1 MKKIT
6 FMMSLL
12 LAMGSMT
19 ASAQI
24 LSRAGWSVTT
34 SSECDDGGAG
44 HANAIIDGKNN
55 TYWHTYW
62 STATGAQGDK
72 TETLPQFFQV
82 DLGSEQEFN
91 TIGYIPRD
99 GLTNGTVSKY
109 KIYVSNTPFDG
120 VSSEK
125 SSKDIVDALGAADYE
140 GTFTYQSTD
149 ASPVLKT
156 AQIGNQKGRYLL
168 FVVTEAINGFETN
181 GNAKTS
187 GYASCAEFF
196 LAKDVELALK
206 NITYHYMV
214 NGDEY
219 NSKTFTN
226 IVDESQQITIPTLP
240 FLANGDI
247 TPTADGYNI
256 ACTEKTLPFIA
267 VPTFNANT
275 AHWYAMTMR
284 GNSGN
289 FLLSAK
295 GGEAV
300 GTTTVDKT
308 NHPDVLEDKYQ
319 WAFVGNLK
327 EGYKI
332 YSKSENKPIVLD
344 GQLKLVDGK
353 ESTFKLYETS
363 NNDGFGI
370 FVTEGNCLNRHG
382 EDNIATWDGFDDGS
396 TIRIQEPYSYVTDYA
411 APFSLYDD
419 SGAPEGA
426 IGANSYL
433 ADATNLAKFKGVY
446 EAAIANNATA
456 EQIKALAEENKK
468 INAGKGETIVAGK
481 YYRLVNA
488 SSLNTLYV
496 TADNIM
502 QTSKE
507 VNKAVSSVV
516 TFTNAETG
524 RYRIKMQDKTFGKRK
539 GNNIAITLENEDS
552 GEKGSY
558 KVIQVGTHFAF
569 YDMVSNVSDRSYL
582 HCNATAA
589 NTLFTWDAGAINSP
603 SHWYVVPAT
612 DVEIA
617 MAEANGK
624 RYASAYLPFDVNAV
638 DGAQAYVGEL
648 NDAKN
653 VLNMTA
659 VNGVPANNGF
669 VLVGDQE
676 KATLTIGDAEAL
688 TITNAL
694 TGSNVKVALETTTG
708 SGESATVT
716 DHRAEYLVF
725 GKSSDNTVGFY
736 KPAAALTTIAA
747 NKAFVAASSLTTAP
761 GAIAM
766 NFGGNVT
773 GINNAVVASE
783 NAPIFDLSGRRVVK
797 AVKGG
802 VYIQNGKK
810 FVK

>member
-24 LSRAGWSVTT
+24 LDRSGWRITT
-34 SSECDDGGAG
+34 SSECNDGGAG
-44 HANAIIDGKNN
+44 HANAINDGKNN

-62 STATGAQGDK
+62 NTATGAQGDK
-72 TETLPQFFQV
+72 TERLPQFFQV

-91 TIGYIPRD
+91 TIGYIPRN

-109 KIYVSNTPFDG
+109 KIYVSNSPFES

-125 SSKDIVDALGAADYE
+125 SSAAIVNALGKANYE

-149 ASPVLKT
+149 APTVLKT
-156 AQIGNQKGRYLL
+156 AKIGNQKGRYLL
-168 FVVTEAINGFETN
+168 FVVTEAINGFDNN
-181 GNAKTS
+181 GNARTS

-196 LAKDVELALK
+196 LAKDVELAFH
-206 NITYHYMV
+206 NITYHFMV
-214 NGDEY
+214 NDVEY

-226 IVDESQQITIPTLP
+226 IVDESRQITIPTSP
-240 FLANGDI
+240 FLTNGDI
-247 TPTADGYNI
+247 TTTKDGYNI

-267 VPTFNANT
+267 TSTFNANT

-327 EGYKI
+327 DGYKI
-332 YSKSENKPIVLD
+332 YSKSENKPIVLE
-344 GQLKLVDGK
+344 GKLKLVEGK

-363 NNDGFGI
+363 NNDGFGF
-370 FVTEGNCLNRHG
+370 FVTEGNCLNRHD
-382 EDNIATWDGFDDGS
+382 EDKIATYSAFDDGS
-396 TIRIQEPYSYVTDYA
+396 TFRIQEPNSYVTDYA
-411 APFSLYDD
+411 KNFFFANN
-419 SGAPEGA
+419 GNAVPENA
-426 IGANSYL
+426 IWGTPSIDKETYRAAYN
-433 ADATNLAKFKGVY
+433 
-446 EAAIANNATA
+446 AAIAENATNA
-456 EQIKALAEENKK
+456 EITALATINKK
-468 INAGKGETIVAGK
+468 MANAEFVNSIEEGK
-481 YYRLVNA
+481 YYRLYNV
-488 SSLNTLYV
+488 SDVRKWLTV
-496 TADNIM
+496 QADNNNQM
-502 QTSKE
+502 NCD
-507 VNKAVSSVV
+507 VNVGKAVTSVV
-516 TFTNAETG
+516 SFESIASESG
-524 RYRIKMQDKTFGKRK
+524 QYRMKMEGKILGK
-539 GNNIAITLENEDS
+539 YKADNTPIQLVGDNSE
-552 GEKGSY
+552 EKGSFTVNAAGN
-558 KVIQVGTHFAF
+558 KFTF
-569 YDMVSNVSDRSYL
+569 YDKASNKAHSYL
-582 HCNATAA
+582 HCNQHSLVGWEASA
-589 NTLFTWDAGAINSP
+589 P
-603 SHWYVVPAT
+603 SQWYLVPAT

-617 MAEANGK
+617 MTEVNGE
-624 RYASAYLPFDVNAV
+624 RYASAYLPFAVNAV

-648 NDAKN
+648 NDTKD

-659 VNGVPANNGF
+659 VNSVPANNGF
-669 VLVGDQE
+669 VLVGNTE

-688 TITNAL
+688 PIANNAL
-694 TGSNVKVALETTTG
+694 TGYNTKFTL
-708 SGESATVT
+708 T
-716 DHRAEYLVF
+716 DDNRANYLVF
-725 GKSSDNTVGFY
+725 GTSEGNVGFY
-736 KPAAALTTIAA
+736 KPAATLTTVAA
-747 NKAFVAASSLTTAP
+747 NKAFIAASSLATGA
-761 GAIAM
+761 GAIAL
-766 NFGGNVT
+766 NFGGNTT

>member
-24 LSRAGWSVTT
+24 LDRSGWRITT
-34 SSECDDGGAG
+34 SSECNDGGAG
-44 HANAIIDGKNN
+44 HADAINDGKNN

-62 STATGAQGDK
+62 AGAGGAQGDQ
-72 TETLPQFFQV
+72 TQTLPQFFQV

-91 TIGYIPRD
+91 TIGYIPRN

-109 KIYVSNTPFDG
+109 KIYVSNSPFES

-125 SSKDIVDALGAADYE
+125 SSAAIVNALGNANYE

-149 ASPVLKT
+149 ASTVLKT
-156 AQIGNQKGRYLL
+156 AKIGNQKGRYLL
-168 FVVTEAINGFETN
+168 FVVTEAINGF
-181 GNAKTS
+181 NADGSAKSS

-196 LAKDVELALK
+196 LAKDVELAFQ
-206 NITYHYMV
+206 NITYHFMV
-214 NGDEY
+214 NDVEY

-226 IVDESQQITIPTLP
+226 IVDESQQITIPTSP
-240 FLANGDI
+240 FLTNGDI
-247 TPTADGYNI
+247 TATEDGYNI
-256 ACTEKTLPFIA
+256 ACTEKALPFIA
-267 VPTFNANT
+267 TSTFDANT

-327 EGYKI
+327 DGYKI

-363 NNDGFGI
+363 NNDGFGF

-382 EDNIATWDGFDDGS
+382 EDKIATYSAFDDGS
-396 TIRIQEPYSYVTDYA
+396 TFRIQEPNSYVTDYA
-411 APFSLYDD
+411 KNFFFANN
-419 SGAPEGA
+419 GNAVPENA
-426 IGANSYL
+426 IWGTPSIDKETYRAAYN
-433 ADATNLAKFKGVY
+433 
-446 EAAIANNATA
+446 AAIAENATNA
-456 EQIKALAEENKK
+456 EITALATINKK
-468 INAGKGETIVAGK
+468 MANAEFVNSIEEGK
-481 YYRLVNA
+481 YYRLYNV
-488 SSLNTLYV
+488 SDVRKWLTV
-496 TADNIM
+496 QADNNNQM
-502 QTSKE
+502 NCDAN
-507 VNKAVSSVV
+507 VGKAVTSVV
-516 TFTNAETG
+516 SFESIASESG
-524 RYRIKMQDKTFGKRK
+524 QYRMKMEGKILGK
-539 GNNIAITLENEDS
+539 YKADNTPIQLVGDNSE
-552 GEKGSY
+552 EKGSFTVNAAGN
-558 KVIQVGTHFAF
+558 KFTF
-569 YDMVSNVSDRSYL
+569 YDKASNKAHSYL
-582 HCNATAA
+582 HCNQHSLVGWEASA
-589 NTLFTWDAGAINSP
+589 P
-603 SHWYVVPAT
+603 SQWYLVPAT

-617 MAEANGK
+617 MTEVNGE
-624 RYASAYLPFDVNAV
+624 RYASAYLPFAVNAV

-648 NDAKN
+648 NDTKD

-659 VNGVPANNGF
+659 VNSVPANNGF
-669 VLVGDQE
+669 VLVGNTE

-688 TITNAL
+688 PIANNAL
-694 TGSNVKVALETTTG
+694 TGYNTKFTL
-708 SGESATVT
+708 T
-716 DHRAEYLVF
+716 DDNRANYLVF
-725 GKSSDNTVGFY
+725 GTSEGNVGFY
-736 KPAAALTTIAA
+736 KPAATLTTVAA
-747 NKAFVAASSLTTAP
+747 NKAFIAASSLATGA
-761 GAIAM
+761 GAIAL
-766 NFGGNVT
+766 NFGGNTT